1 MAKQRRL
8 SRREKQREAREL
20 EHMVGILNQNFSMR
34 KIKPLTPTQSDLF
47 QSYREGYNIAAI
59 GTAGTGKTMC
69 AMYLALNDVLQR
81 GGYDQVIVIRSAV
94 QTREQGF
101 MPGSKAQKEAV
112 FEAPY
117 TDIVNDLFGRGD
129 AYQVLKQKGMMKFM
143 TSSFVRGL
151 TFDNSIIIVDECQ
164 SMTYHELDT
173 IITRV
178 GESSKIVF
186 CGDTKQDDLEISRNR
201 ADVSGLAEFL
211 SVLNRIDSF
220 DTIKFTYH
228 DIVRSGLVKEYIM
241 AKEELLAAQRE
252 EREWPLATPTLYKYA
267 SSSTKRYRYAYW
279 SCVDYI

>member
-8 SRREKQREAREL
+8 SRKEKARAERNL
-20 EHMVGILNQNFSMR
+20 DHMVNNILNSKFGMR
-34 KIKPLTPTQSDLF
+34 NIQPLTPTQEEMF
-47 QSYREGYNIAAI
+47 ESYRDGYNIAAI

-69 AMYLALNDVLQR
+69 AVYLALKDVLQR
-81 GGYDQVIVIRSAV
+81 GEYKQVVVIRSAV

-117 TDIVNDLFGRGD
+117 TDIINELFGRGD
-129 AYQVLKQKGMMKFM
+129 AYQILKQKQMVKFM

-178 GESSKIVF
+178 GESSKILF
-186 CGDTKQDDLEISRNR
+186 CGDTKQDDLEISKNR
-201 ADVSGLAEFL
+201 ADVSGLGDFL
-211 SVLNRIDSF
+211 RVLNRIESF
-220 DTIKFTYH
+220 DTIQFTPD
-228 DIVRSGLVKEYIM
+228 DIVRSGLVKEYIV
-241 AKEELLAAQRE
+241 AKESTLEAA
-252 EREWPLATPTLYKYA
+252 
-267 SSSTKRYRYAYW
+267 
-279 SCVDYI
+279 